1 LPGSI
6 LNVENGPG
14 WIFNGVKLSCYIGL
28 CYFG

>member
-14 WIFNGVKLSCYIGL
+14 WIFNGVKL
-28 CYFG
+28 